1 MLKKPQIASY
11 VRAITLGG
19 GYRNPNFVVK
29 DDAEHREPV
38 DEALEMA
45 VKAAS
50 NCEEEERDWLE
61 NLRHDDEYA
70 AIALLLPALVR
81 LEKLDLMVRIDS
93 LYLDTMLQRA
103 SVRHKPFDTRPAFD
117 ALTEVTYSS
126 WEHNDLIVLARFF
139 KLPSV
144 RKIYSLVLGR
154 DKADEDQA
162 NPNFGFPRAWVFITL
177 GSVSL
182 PNFNNTELH
191 RALEPARSTLETLC
205 ITYAADEAYFN
216 HDDDLS
222 AMASFEYFKALK
234 HIKVAM
240 LFFFGNEPDD
250 DGEES
255 FSKDQT
261 KSCKARNQLVNLLP
275 STIETLHFTH
285 CERTLKRLRLALER
299 LLEQKEQRVPR
310 LQRITTEADYNSKN
324 KSTFEGLDPHA
335 IAVGVFVCKL
345 DTSEIKHSNVE
356 RSWPRGDI

>member
-1 MLKKPQIASY
+1 MAVCFVILPNETLIHNISNVHHKQDLCKLARCSHQIQILVLPQLYHHATFEGAVWKHAPNTGLFNFTCSMLKKPQIASY

-162 NPNFGFPRAWVFITL
+162 NPNFGFPRAWVFI
-177 GSVSL
+177 S
-182 PNFNNTELH
+182 
-191 RALEPARSTLETLC
+191 
-205 ITYAADEAYFN
+205 
-216 HDDDLS
+216 
-222 AMASFEYFKALK
+222 
-234 HIKVAM
+234 
-240 LFFFGNEPDD
+240 
-250 DGEES
+250 
-255 FSKDQT
+255 
-261 KSCKARNQLVNLLP
+261 
-275 STIETLHFTH
+275 
-285 CERTLKRLRLALER
+285 
-299 LLEQKEQRVPR
+299 
-310 LQRITTEADYNSKN
+310 
-324 KSTFEGLDPHA
+324 
-335 IAVGVFVCKL
+335 
-345 DTSEIKHSNVE
+345 
-356 RSWPRGDI
+356 